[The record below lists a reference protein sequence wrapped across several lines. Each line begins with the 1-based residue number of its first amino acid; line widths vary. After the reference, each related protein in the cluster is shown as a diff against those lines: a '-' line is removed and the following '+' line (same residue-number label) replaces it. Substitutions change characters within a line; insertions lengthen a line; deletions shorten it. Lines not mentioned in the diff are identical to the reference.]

1 MRERQGDGRVLVRSL
16 LRPDAPLVTTAAGLP
31 LTAAD
36 RYIEYAGTFRLV
48 RKIAVGGMATVYEAE
63 QLGPAGFAKRIAL
76 KVIHPQ
82 YAKQKEWL
90 QLFIDEAKL
99 SANLMHGN
107 IVQIYQ
113 LGEVAGEYFI
123 AMEFIQGPTL
133 RLVIDRHWE
142 LGQRI
147 PLPLAAY
154 VASRVCRALDF
165 AHNFVAPDKRRLDI
179 VHRDVSPGNV
189 MASWD
194 GHIKLADFGIA
205 KARTSIDPAAGR
217 QFLMGKKHYMSPEQI
232 LGLSVDARSDVFAV
246 GVVLYE
252 LLALEPLFTED
263 ITQLAIDEVAVLPT
277 PNIRAKIP
285 GIDPELEQIISV
297 ALNKDPSLR
306 PTAAAMG
313 HDLDEWCAAQAQI
326 PSPDRLHDHLAKL
339 FPTTFQPAK
348 YSGEKTSF
356 SNLKKSAKRL
366 AIGHPAARGA
376 NGTRAPWWARVLGR
390 GR

>member
-1 MRERQGDGRVLVRSL
+1 M
-16 LRPDAPLVTTAAGLP
+16 TTAAGLP

-48 RKIAVGGMATVYEAE
+48 RKVAVGGMATVYEAE

-232 LGLSVDARSDVFAV
+232 LGLNVDARSDVFAV

-366 AIGHPAARGA
+366 AVAHPAARGA

-390 GR
+390 DR

>member
-1 MRERQGDGRVLVRSL
+1 
-16 LRPDAPLVTTAAGLP
+16 
-31 LTAAD
+31 
-36 RYIEYAGTFRLV
+36 
-48 RKIAVGGMATVYEAE
+48 VYEAE

-82 YAKQKEWL
+82 YAEQREWL

-113 LGEVAGEYFI
+113 LGEVSGEFFI

-133 RLVIDRHWE
+133 RSIIDRHWE
-142 LGQRI
+142 LGQPI
-147 PLPLAAY
+147 PAHLAAY

-165 AHNFVAPDKRRLDI
+165 AHNFVGPDKRRLDI
-179 VHRDVSPGNV
+179 VHRDVSPGNI

-217 QFLMGKKHYMSPEQI
+217 QMLMGKKHYMSPEQI
-232 LGLSVDARSDVFAV
+232 LGLSIDARSDVFAM

-263 ITQLAIDEVAVLPT
+263 VTQLAIDEVTVHPI
-277 PNIRAKIP
+277 PEIRSRIP
-285 GIDPELEQIISV
+285 GIDPELEQIITL
-297 ALNKDPSLR
+297 ALARDPARR

-313 HDLDEWCAAQAQI
+313 HDLDRWCTAHRH
-326 PSPDRLHDHLAKL
+326 PGSPELLQQHLARL
-339 FPTTFQPAK
+339 FPTIFQSPTARVA
-348 YSGEKTSF
+348 ERTSF
-356 SNLKKSAKRL
+356 SNLKRSAKRAPNPPGATSSPRRRGL
-366 AIGHPAARGA
+366 FAR
-376 NGTRAPWWARVLGR
+376 LMGR
-390 GR
+390 

>member
-326 PSPDRLHDHLAKL
+326 PSPDRLHDHLVKL

>member
-1 MRERQGDGRVLVRSL
+1 MSD
-16 LRPDAPLVTTAAGLP
+16 D
-31 LTAAD
+31 D
-36 RYIEYAGTFRLV
+36 RFLQYNGSFRLV
-48 RKIAVGGMATVYEAE
+48 RKVAVGGMATVYEAE

-82 YAKQKEWL
+82 YAKQREWL

-107 IVQIYQ
+107 VVQIYQ
-113 LGEVAGEYFI
+113 LGEVAGEFFI

-133 RLVIDRHWE
+133 RSVIDRHWE
-142 LGQRI
+142 LGQPI
-147 PLPLAAY
+147 PAHLAAY

-165 AHNFVAPDKRRLDI
+165 AHNFVGPDKRRLDI
-179 VHRDVSPGNV
+179 VHRDVSPGNI

-205 KARTSIDPAAGR
+205 KARTSNDPAAGR
-217 QFLMGKKHYMSPEQI
+217 QMLMGKKHYMSPEQM
-232 LGLSVDARSDVFAV
+232 LGLNVDARSDVFAM

-263 ITQLAIDEVAVLPT
+263 ITALAIDEVAVHPI
-277 PNIRAKIP
+277 PNLRAKVP
-285 GIDPELEQIISV
+285 SMPVELEQIIRA
-297 ALNKDPSLR
+297 ALERDPARR

-313 HDLDEWCAAQAQI
+313 RDLDRWCEAQRV
-326 PSPDRLHDHLAKL
+326 PGSPEMLQEHFARL
-339 FPTTFQPAK
+339 FPSSYRPSRDNVERTN
-348 YSGEKTSF
+348 F

-366 AIGHPAARGA
+366 TMRPSTPTARLARGLF
-376 NGTRAPWWARVLGR
+376 ARLFR
-390 GR
+390 R